1 MTNSDKNK
9 NELNSSSNNEVTKL
23 LSDVLDFIGEKGFLV
38 MLGVRNTN
46 KTTVDLPPKREKL
59 VNEFNKPFS
68 SKSRIT
74 VGARAVTKHADRNTR
89 RDCFWGSVSGN
100 EDSRNINSNLICLDI
115 IANAAWISIFELNSN
130 TKIVEIRNG
139 EGFGIRWEY
148 SDYFTC
154 TLKGLV
160 EPQWIRSKNT
170 QSSNNN
176 FSSDSDE

>member
-1 MTNSDKNK
+1 MTNSDKSK
-9 NELNSSSNNEVTKL
+9 NELNSNSLNNEIIKL

-38 MLGVRNTN
+38 LLGVRNTN
-46 KTTVDLPPKREKL
+46 KSTVDLPPKREKL

-100 EDSRNINSNLICLDI
+100 EESRNINSNLICLDI
-115 IANAAWISIFELNSN
+115 IANAAWISIFEMNSN
-130 TKIVEIRNG
+130 TRIVEIRNG

-148 SDYFTC
+148 SDYFC
-154 TLKGLV
+154 CSLKGLV

-170 QSSNNN
+170 QSSKN
-176 FSSDSDE
+176 SCSDSDE